1 MEKKD
6 NIKIRIAKL
15 EDAKKLL
22 DIYTPY
28 IEETAITFEY
38 SVPSIEE
45 FKNRISH
52 TLNKYPYLVAERNN
66 KILGYAYASPFKE
79 RAAYDWAVETTIYVD
94 KTMKKMGIGKILYD
108 SLEKVLSAQ
117 NILNLN
123 ACIACPIIEDEY
135 LTKNSVA
142 FHEHLVYRLVGEFYK
157 CGYKFNRWY
166 NMVWME
172 KYIGSHIE
180 NQPPIKTFEEVR
192 EFIKN
197 EYNII

>member
-1 MEKKD
+1 MKKKD

-79 RAAYDWAVETTIYVD
+79 RAAYD
-94 KTMKKMGIGKILYD
+94 
-108 SLEKVLSAQ
+108 
-117 NILNLN
+117 
-123 ACIACPIIEDEY
+123 
-135 LTKNSVA
+135 
-142 FHEHLVYRLVGEFYK
+142 
-157 CGYKFNRWY
+157 
-166 NMVWME
+166 
-172 KYIGSHIE
+172 
-180 NQPPIKTFEEVR
+180 
-192 EFIKN
+192 
-197 EYNII
+197 

>member
-94 KTMKKMGIGKILYD
+94 KTMEKMGIGKILYD
-108 SLEKVLSAQ
+108 SLEKVVSAQ

-142 FHEHLVYRLVGEFYK
+142 FHEHLGYRLVGEFYK

-172 KYIGSHIE
+172 KHIGSHIE